1 MDPRWEVVLF
11 ALYVVPSLVVAAR
24 RPTKTLLV
32 IAVNLLLGWTII
44 GWFVS
49 VALALLLPPAAAQ
62 PSQSGALQA
71 NGAATAAIPE
81 PPAMPTFVIDPIRVA
96 ALSLVASLVY
106 QYWWFWRFFEFARR
120 ERFPRSRSFWWIL
133 VPFYGWAVVGRLF
146 QDLETRLG
154 PLRPAGYSA
163 QAALALVIASD
174 VSAGWAV
181 TLRSFPLVVGTL
193 ALSGVFAPALS
204 TRSRRRSTPTSGSRI
219 ATLGRPGSLSAR
231 ASHSPVAWSCSA
243 CSCSGA
249 CPKRPVSPWPVAR
262 RFPPQPRRRLPPGSP
277 SRPAR
282 PSRRRETC

>member
-62 PSQSGALQA
+62 PPQSGVLQA

-120 ERFPRSRSFWWIL
+120 QGFPRSRSFWWIL
-133 VPFYGWAVVGRLF
+133 VPFYGWAVIGRLF
-146 QDLETRLG
+146 NDLAVRLG
-154 PLRPAGYSA
+154 SARPRGYSP
-163 QAALALVIASD
+163 QAALALIVASD
-174 VSAGWAV
+174 VAAGWAGR
-181 TLRSFPLVVGTL
+181 LHLIPLVV
-193 ALSGVFAPALS
+193 
-204 TRSRRRSTPTSGSRI
+204 
-219 ATLGRPGSLSAR
+219 
-231 ASHSPVAWSCSA
+231 
-243 CSCSGA
+243 
-249 CPKRPVSPWPVAR
+249 
-262 RFPPQPRRRLPPGSP
+262 
-277 SRPAR
+277 
-282 PSRRRETC
+282 